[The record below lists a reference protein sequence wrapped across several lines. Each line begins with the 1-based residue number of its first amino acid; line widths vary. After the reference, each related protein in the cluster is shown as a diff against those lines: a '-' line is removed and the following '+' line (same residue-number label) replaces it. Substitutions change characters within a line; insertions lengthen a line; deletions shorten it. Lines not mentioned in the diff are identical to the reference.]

1 MIKLLIADD
10 HKVLL
15 DGFKSLFENISDIEV
30 VSTASNGV
38 EVLDKLKQVEV
49 DVVLLDI
56 NMPVLNGVETCKKIH
71 KLYPTI
77 RIVALSMYKE
87 VSYVK
92 RMKAYGASAYILKD
106 DSAAEIVKA
115 IYKVYA
121 GEEYFSLQLKDLLF
135 NNVLSEDT
143 GMVSLTRREKE
154 VIQLI
159 SEGLSNKEIGEKL
172 ILSTH
177 TIDSHRKNLL
187 SKFNAKNKA
196 ELVKKAMEKGLL

>member
-15 DGFKSLFENISDIEV
+15 DGFKSLFENISDIDV
-30 VSTASNGV
+30 VATVKNGA
-38 EVLDKLKQVEV
+38 EVLETLKNTKV

-56 NMPVLNGVETCKKIH
+56 NMPVLNGVEACKKIK
-71 KLYPTI
+71 KLYPEI
-77 RIVALSMYKE
+77 KVVALSMYKE

-92 RMKAYGASAYILKD
+92 RMKTYGASAYLLKD
-106 DSAAEIVKA
+106 DSSEEIVKA
-115 IYKVYA
+115 IYKVND
-121 GEEYFSLQLKDLLF
+121 GGEYFSMQLKDLLF
-135 NNVLSEDT
+135 NNVFSDDLGVVT
-143 GMVSLTRREKE
+143 LTKREKE

-187 SKFNAKNKA
+187 SKFDAKNKA
-196 ELVKKAMEKGLL
+196 ELVKKAMEKGML